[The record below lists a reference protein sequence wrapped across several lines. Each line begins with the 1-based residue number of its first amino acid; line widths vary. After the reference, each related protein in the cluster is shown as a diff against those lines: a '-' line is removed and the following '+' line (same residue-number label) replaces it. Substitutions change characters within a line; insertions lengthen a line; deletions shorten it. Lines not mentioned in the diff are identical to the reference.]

1 MDHRGQGADFLDFLI
16 FVAVLALVVMACA
29 AAQS

>member
-1 MDHRGQGADFLDFLI
+1 MTDRDSLLDFLI
-16 FVAVLALVVMACA
+16 FIAVLALVVMACA